1 MKLNQKNLTKA
12 ILIGLITI
20 LSCLIGLLILISRE
34 FYSTVN
40 NYAQID
46 YAIVLGAGL
55 EKDQVSERLKRR
67 LDTAYEALK
76 DNDIPIIVSGGKG
89 EGELISEAEAM
100 KAYLSNLGIEEKRI
114 LLEDK
119 STSTYENLKLSSK
132 LLTDKGNRILI
143 ITSDYHMFRAKMI
156 GKRLGWKVEGVSA
169 VNPVATRWYL
179 MKRETLAVIKD
190 MFYYRN

>member
-1 MKLNQKNLTKA
+1 MKLNQRNLTKA

-100 KAYLSNLGIEEKRI
+100 KAYLSNLGMEEKRI

>member
-100 KAYLSNLGIEEKRI
+100 KAYLSNLGMEEKRI

>member
-1 MKLNQKNLTKA
+1 LKLNQKNLTKA